1 MPARPSVARAFVL
14 LSTGQLASRL
24 LAFAVVVHLGRVLGL
39 EGFGT
44 LVLATGVVGYAA
56 LLVELGLDTL
66 GPLEVA
72 RGELPQRT
80 LVETVVALRLLL
92 LGLAWL
98 AVGACVALAP
108 VSQAARLAILV
119 YGLALVANVFD
130 LGWVFLGRGHTG
142 VVALAEVA
150 NQALQAIGAF
160 TLIHAPEHCLRMP
173 WIFAAARLVS
183 VAGLA
188 WVHRRS
194 CAPLGLGLGL
204 DRLLARR
211 LLQLS
216 LPLAGATAVGAVLA
230 GFDVVL
236 LGLWRGAADAGI
248 YGAALRVAWVPSTI
262 AAAYFTALRPALARA
277 SPGGFAEVAPT
288 LRRSL
293 RLAAAL
299 GPGLAAG
306 GLVLAEPLV
315 AWLYGSPYATAAA
328 PLRLLL
334 VAVAAVFVSRHH
346 RAVLQAFRRSA
357 LDLRIMAACAAL
369 NVALNLALVPSAGPL
384 GAATALLASEAAFL
398 VASLWAVRRVVGD
411 ASDARAALR
420 ALASAALMAALL
432 GATAGLHVLLRVA
445 GGAAAYV
452 VLLLALRGVHRE
464 DLLALRPEPRP
475 RASV

>member
-14 LSTGQLASRL
+14 LSTGQLLSRL

-92 LGLAWL
+92 LGLAWV
-98 AVGACVALAP
+98 AVGACVTLAP
-108 VSQAARLAILV
+108 VSQTARLAILV

-150 NQALQAIGAF
+150 TQTLQAIGAF

-194 CAPLGLGLGL
+194 CAPLGLGL
-204 DRLLARR
+204 DRALARR

-236 LGLWRGAADAGI
+236 LGLWRGLADAGI

-299 GPGLAAG
+299 GLGLAAG

-334 VAVAAVFVSRHH
+334 VAVAAVLVSRHH

-369 NVALNLALVPSAGPL
+369 NVGLNLALIPSAGPL

-398 VASLWAVRRVVGD
+398 MASLWAVRRVAGD

-432 GATAGLHVLLRVA
+432 ATTPGLHVLLRVA

-452 VLLLALRGVHRE
+452 VLLLALRGVHLE